1 MNSEENTVKC
11 SVTGCENE
19 ASLTS
24 PLPLCTMDAMR
35 VAGAHQRAVDPDT
48 PMSRLMALTEIHAAP
63 QATDTELA
71 TRTGWPMEWVR
82 THRHT
87 G

>member
-1 MNSEENTVKC
+1 MNTTESPMKC
-11 SVTGCENE
+11 SVQDCDND
-19 ASLTS
+19 ASVTS

-48 PMSRLMALTEIHAAP
+48 PMSRLMALTEVHASP
-63 QATDTELA
+63 TATDAELSA
-71 TRTGWPMEWVR
+71 RTGWPLEWVAS
-82 THRHT
+82 HRK